1 MKKCKLYIGAT
12 SAILAISSA
21 FALAGNL
28 RYSSPTTLYISTT
41 GGGCKAASI
50 VSSSVFTTGGY
61 GVQLTMRTAGGINT
75 RSVWGTSNCAVGAKP
90 VHFHG

>member
-1 MKKCKLYIGAT
+1 MKNSTVYKIAT
-12 SAILAISSA
+12 GVILAISSL

-28 RYSSPTTLYISTT
+28 RSYPSTLYVSTT
-41 GGGCKAASI
+41 GGGCKAATI

-61 GVQLTMRTAGGINT
+61 GFQLTMKTAGGIDT
-75 RSVWGTSNCAVGAKP
+75 RKVWGTSNCASGAKP

>member
-1 MKKCKLYIGAT
+1 MKNSKLYT
-12 SAILAISSA
+12 SAKGAILAISTL
-21 FALAGNL
+21 FALSGNL
-28 RYSSPTTLYISTT
+28 RFSSPNTLYVSTT
-41 GGGCKAASI
+41 GGGCKAATI

-61 GVQLTMRTAGGINT
+61 GYQLTMKTAGGINT